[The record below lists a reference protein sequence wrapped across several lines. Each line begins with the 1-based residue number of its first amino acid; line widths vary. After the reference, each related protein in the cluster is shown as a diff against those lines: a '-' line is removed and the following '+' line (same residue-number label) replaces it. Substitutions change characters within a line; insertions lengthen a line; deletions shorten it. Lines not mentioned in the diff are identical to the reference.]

1 MQIEN
6 HKNNF
11 GFLRL
16 FLATLVIVSHSPII
30 LDHSTNRE
38 ILTRIFGTISLGQL
52 AVDGFS

>member
-16 FLATLVIVSHSPII
+16 LLATIGNSVTLPGDFRS
-30 LDHSTNRE
+30 
-38 ILTRIFGTISLGQL
+38 
-52 AVDGFS
+52 